1 MFMRNVYQQTAN
13 EMNSD
18 NQWSKQAQS
27 ANISFLYTVYIY
39 IDLAAKAGVRQL
51 CWRNIGVQKLESVLP
66 WDQLWL

>member
-51 CWRNIGVQKLESVLP
+51 C
-66 WDQLWL
+66 